1 MRLDKFLADMGY
13 GTRNEIK
20 KMIRKGY
27 VEIDGQVIKK
37 ADTAVDEN
45 TVVYFDG
52 EPVEY
57 VSYEYYLLNKP
68 AGYVTATKD
77 SAHPVV
83 MELIESVRKDL
94 VPVGRL
100 DKDTEGVLLITNDGD
115 LNHALLS
122 PRRHVEKTYY
132 IETDRPLPDMAEQ
145 IFSEPIRFEDF
156 TSKLAI
162 YEQINDNSAYL
173 TIHEGKYHQ
182 VKRMFEYINCPLT
195 YLKRIRFGNLT
206 LDGLETGE
214 YRPLTEKEIE
224 ELKQLVSQEKES

>member
-13 GTRNEIK
+13 GTRSEIK

-37 ADTAVDEN
+37 ADTVVDEN
-45 TVVYFDG
+45 TIVYFDG

-77 SAHPVV
+77 SAHPIV

-132 IETDRPLPDMAEQ
+132 IETDRPLPDMAGQ
-145 IFSEPIRFEDF
+145 VFSESIRFEDF
-156 TSKLAI
+156 TSQPAI
-162 YEQINDNSAYL
+162 YEQIDENSAYL

-195 YLKRIRFGNLT
+195 YLQRIRFGNLT
-206 LDGLETGE
+206 LDGLEIGD
-214 YRPLTEKEIE
+214 YRPLTEQEIE
-224 ELKQLVSQEKES
+224 DLKQLVSREKEL

>member
-20 KMIRKGY
+20 KMIRKGF

-37 ADTAVDEN
+37 ADTNVDES
-45 TVVYFDG
+45 TIVYFDG
-52 EPVEY
+52 ERIEY
-57 VSYEYYLLNKP
+57 IAYEYYLLNKP

-77 SAHPVV
+77 NAHPVV

-122 PRRHVEKTYY
+122 PRRHVDKTYY
-132 IETDRPLPDMAEQ
+132 VETERPLPDMAKQ
-145 IFSEPIRFEDF
+145 IFSESIHFEDF
-156 TSKLAI
+156 ISKPAD
-162 YEQINDNSAYL
+162 YEQINDTSAYL

-182 VKRMFEYINCPLT
+182 VKRMFEYIGCPVT

-206 LDGLETGE
+206 LDGLEIGE
-214 YRPLTEKEIE
+214 YRSLTEKEID
-224 ELKQLVSQEKES
+224 QLHLLVLQENE

>member
-27 VEIDGQVIKK
+27 VKIGGQVIKK

-156 TSKLAI
+156 TSKPAI
-162 YEQINDNSAYL
+162 YEQIDDNSAYL

-182 VKRMFEYINCPLT
+182 VKRMFQAVGREVL
-195 YLKRIRFGNLT
+195 YLKRLSMGPLV
-206 LDGLETGE
+206 LDEQLPAGAYRRLTGE
-214 YRPLTEKEIE
+214 E
-224 ELKQLVSQEKES
+224 ESAIIRI

>member
-20 KMIRKGY
+20 KMIRKGF

-37 ADTAVDEN
+37 ADTNVDES
-45 TVVYFDG
+45 TIVYFDG
-52 EPVEY
+52 ERIEY
-57 VSYEYYLLNKP
+57 IAYEYYLLNKP

-77 SAHPVV
+77 NAHPVV

-122 PRRHVEKTYY
+122 PKRHVDKTYY
-132 IETDRPLPDMAEQ
+132 VETERPLPDMAKQ
-145 IFSEPIRFEDF
+145 IFSESIRFDDF
-156 TSKLAI
+156 TSKPAD
-162 YEQINDNSAYL
+162 YEQISDTSAYL

-182 VKRMFEYINCPLT
+182 VKRMFEYIGCPVT

-214 YRPLTEKEIE
+214 YRSLTEKEID
-224 ELKQLVSQEKES
+224 QLHLLVLQENE